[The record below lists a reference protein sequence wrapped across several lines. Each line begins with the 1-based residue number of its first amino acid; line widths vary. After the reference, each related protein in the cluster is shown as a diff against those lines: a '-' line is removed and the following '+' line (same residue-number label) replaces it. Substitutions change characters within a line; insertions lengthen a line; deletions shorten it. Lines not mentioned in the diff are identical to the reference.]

1 MMKKILLLV
10 ALVVNLNYSFAQTTK
25 QNIERDFI
33 NFNQLISEKNID
45 AALEYSY
52 PKLFEIIPKEKMKS
66 LLEAVYKMPNIEYK
80 ISTPIINAISDV
92 KSIDNIDYVK
102 IQYIS
107 PFEMKMKDIDLNDE
121 HKLQMLLQSFE
132 NKFGKA
138 NVDLDKTSGFFKI
151 NAQKEV
157 IAISTNN
164 QNDWKFVTIDNPRMK
179 VLLEKIIPSEVLE

>member
-1 MMKKILLLV
+1 MKKILLLV

-52 PKLFEIIPKEKMKS
+52 PKLFEIIPKETMKS
-66 LLEAVYKMPNIEYK
+66 LLEAVYKIPNIEYK

-164 QNDWKFVTIDNPRMK
+164 KNDWKFVTIDNPRMK